1 MPFQESAEP
10 CKDCDQ
16 MTNRI
21 CGDCGEPVCDDC
33 SAFSEIYGMICEE
46 CC

>member
-1 MPFQESAEP
+1 
-10 CKDCDQ
+10 